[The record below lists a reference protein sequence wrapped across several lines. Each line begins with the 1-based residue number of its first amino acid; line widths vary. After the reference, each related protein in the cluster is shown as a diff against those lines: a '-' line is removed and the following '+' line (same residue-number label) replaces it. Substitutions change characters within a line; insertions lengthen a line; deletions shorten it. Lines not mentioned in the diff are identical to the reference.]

1 VIISTIR
8 DLAIIFVALESL
20 VTLALLTILIW
31 QIWRLIK
38 MLQTEVLPVL
48 RDAQD
53 TVTTVKGTTTFMT
66 DNLVNPV
73 LRANGRA
80 AGIRRT
86 VSVLFAEL
94 PGQPKQKKA
103 PAGYPPTPSAPP
115 VTPAAPPVNTT
126 QP

>member
-1 VIISTIR
+1 VIIATIR

-20 VTLALLTILIW
+20 ITLALLSILIW
-31 QIWRLIK
+31 QIWQLTK

-86 VSVLFAEL
+86 VSVLFADL

-103 PAGYPPTPSAPP
+103 PANYPPTPSTP
-115 VTPAAPPVNTT
+115 PAAQPTSPT